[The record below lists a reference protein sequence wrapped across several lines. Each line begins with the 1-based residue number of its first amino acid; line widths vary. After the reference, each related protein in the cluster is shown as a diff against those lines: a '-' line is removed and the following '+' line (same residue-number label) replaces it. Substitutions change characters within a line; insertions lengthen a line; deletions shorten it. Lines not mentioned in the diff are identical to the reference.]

1 MVDWK
6 RSTILHLFRTMK
18 IRTYTLDA
26 FTDQPFSGNPAVVCQ
41 VKEGLADKVMLQI
54 AQEFNVSET
63 AYLINQEGYY
73 DIRYFSPIQ
82 EIPLCGHATL
92 ASAKMLFSTKQMDKV
107 KFKTVQG
114 LELTCYKKGNEVMM
128 KFPLYDTVSAEA
140 SDDMVQALGI
150 SQIVDVRLCEKTSM
164 LLVEMADLDEL
175 KGMEPDFAA
184 LKKSYAGIS
193 GVIVTAA
200 GDGAYD
206 FYSRY
211 FWPWSGGNEDPV
223 TGASH
228 TVLAKY
234 WSDKLGKTK
243 LNAFQA
249 SSRGGFMS
257 LEVKSPTELEITS
270 TAVVVHTGELLL
282 ND

>member
-1 MVDWK
+1 
-6 RSTILHLFRTMK
+6 MK

-41 VKEGLADKVMLQI
+41 IKDTLDEEVMLQI
-54 AQEFNVSET
+54 AKEFNVSET
-63 AYLINQEGYY
+63 AYLIHQEGYY

-92 ASAKMLFSTKQMDKV
+92 ASAKMLFSTKQMDEV
-107 KFKTVQG
+107 KFKTIEG
-114 LELTCYKKGNEVMM
+114 LVLTCYKKGNDVMM
-128 KFPLYDTVSAEA
+128 KFPLYDTVDAERSEA
-140 SDDMVQALGI
+140 MSEALGI
-150 SQIVDVRLCEKTSM
+150 SEVIDVRLCPNTKM
-164 LLVEMADLDEL
+164 LLVEMADLEEL
-175 KGMEPDFAA
+175 KAMEPDYVA
-184 LKKSYAGIS
+184 LKKSYSGIS

-200 GDGAYD
+200 GDEEYD

-228 TVLAKY
+228 TVLAKF
-234 WSDKLGKTK
+234 WGDKLGKTR

-257 LEVKSPTELEITS
+257 LEVKSQTELEITS